1 MRRLHHGQ
9 IMRFV
14 RLRNGAVYRYPIK
27 RVKKEQPVTTQDPE
41 KTLPYKIGYFLG
53 ASAFYLA
60 FIGLASIGVVG
71 TIVLLKEM
79 IGLL

>member
-14 RLRNGAVYRYPIK
+14 KLRNGAVYRYPIK
-27 RVKKEQPVTTQDPE
+27 LIKKEQPMTIQEPE
-41 KTLPYKIGYFLG
+41 KTRLYKVGYVLG

-60 FIGLASIGVVG
+60 FICLALIGVVG